1 MTDISSSRAMAVAA
15 HEGRAYIYV
24 LKSMD
29 EMRVDFNDRS
39 RLEPIK
45 EASLR
50 SLHSVN
56 TFRLMVVLV
65 IGKAHLA

>member
-15 HEGRAYIYV
+15 HEGRAYVYV

-29 EMRVDFNDRS
+29 EMRAEFKEKS

-45 EASLR
+45 EVRIR
-50 SLHSVN
+50 SFTLC
-56 TFRLMVVLV
+56 TVLD
-65 IGKAHLA
+65 

>member
-1 MTDISSSRAMAVAA
+1 MAVAA

-29 EMRVDFNDRS
+29 EMRADFNERS

-50 SLHSVN
+50 SLHPIG
-56 TFRLMVVLV
+56 TFRLMIVLV
-65 IGKAHLA
+65 VGKAHLA

>member
-29 EMRVDFNDRS
+29 EMRADFNERS

-50 SLHSVN
+50 
-56 TFRLMVVLV
+56 
-65 IGKAHLA
+65 